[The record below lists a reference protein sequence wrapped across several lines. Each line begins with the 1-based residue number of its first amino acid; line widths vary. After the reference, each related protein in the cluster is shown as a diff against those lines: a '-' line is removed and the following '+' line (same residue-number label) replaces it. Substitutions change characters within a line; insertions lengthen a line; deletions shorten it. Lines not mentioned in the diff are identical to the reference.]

1 MAYGANY
8 SVNPEIYSEVAAFS
22 TQDPTIPSG
31 ASIVH
36 GIYYKWDDGGF
47 TGQGWMYDVKGGP
60 TNIYP
65 SFSSDADVADYV
77 ASNKNL
83 DAVFSYWSQNYDM
96 AGWDNFYTAVR
107 DKLSCMDVVDHSSAG
122 E

>member
-22 TQDPTIPSG
+22 TRNTTILSN

-36 GIYYKWDDGGF
+36 GIYYMWTDEGF
-47 TGQGWMYDVKGGP
+47 TGQGWMYKVKGGP
-60 TNIYP
+60 TNMYP
-65 SFSSDADVADYV
+65 YFDSDEDVANYV
-77 ASNKNL
+77 KNNGDL
-83 DAVFSYWSQNYDM
+83 NDVFSYWLQHYTLE
-96 AGWDNFYTAVR
+96 GWDNFYNAVR
-107 DKLSCMDVVDHSSAG
+107 FNMSCMDVVDYSSAG